1 MDRLLRYFLGQF
13 IRRGTM
19 TFTAASG
26 AKFTCGD
33 GTGRPVSARFLTERT
48 QRRILLNPELALGEA
63 YMDGTFVVEN
73 GSIADALAIL
83 LDQPEMV
90 PRWAKLQWWL
100 RYFSR
105 HARQFNWR
113 GRARNNVAHH
123 YDLDGRLYSLFLDAD
138 KQYSCAYFETPDTT
152 LDDAQLAKKRHL
164 AAKLLIGR
172 GNRVLDI
179 GSGWGGLGL
188 YLAEMTGAD
197 VTGITLSSEQLQASN
212 ARAAEKNLTGS
223 ARFLLSDYRD
233 IAGPFDR
240 IVSVGMFEHVGID
253 FYETFFRRCAE
264 LLSDDGVMVLHSIG
278 RSTGPDVTSP
288 WITKYIFPG
297 GYIPALSEVI
307 PAIEKAGLLVC
318 DIEILRLHYAET
330 LKAWRDRFMARREE
344 AVRLY
349 DERFARMW
357 EFYLAASEMSFRKQN
372 LMNFQIQL
380 TKRQG
385 IVPMTRDYITAG
397 RSEAARD
404 GTRASGRGCSWRA
417 NRPRRIAVA
426 SVPQAVSRG
435 IRRTNQRR
443 TGELGAHRSKQLI
456 VAGHGTQFRARNL
469 FHRVDQHRQPQA
481 LAACRSPSLDLLT
494 HRLSFR
500 SVATGNSKIA
510 GPFPIS

>member
-26 AKFTCGD
+26 DKFTCGD
-33 GTGRPVSARFLTERT
+33 GTGRPVSARFLSRRTE
-48 QRRILLNPELALGEA
+48 RRILLNPELALGEA

-83 LDQPEMV
+83 LDQPAMV
-90 PRWAKLQWWL
+90 PQWGRVQWWL
-100 RYFSR
+100 RYLAR
-105 HARQFNWR
+105 HIRQLNLR
-113 GRARNNVAHH
+113 GRARENVAHH

-138 KQYSCAYFETPDTT
+138 KQYSCAYFERPDTS

-172 GNRVLDI
+172 GTSVLDI

-197 VTGITLSSEQLQASN
+197 VTGITLSSEQLQVAT
-212 ARAAEKNLTGS
+212 ARAAEKNLTG
-223 ARFLLSDYRD
+223 AATFLLSDYRD
-233 IAGPFDR
+233 IERPFDR
-240 IVSVGMFEHVGID
+240 IVSVGMFEHVGVD
-253 FYETFFRRCAE
+253 FYEKYFRRCAE
-264 LLSDDGVMVLHSIG
+264 LLSDDGIMMLHSIG

-297 GYIPALSEVI
+297 GYIPAISEVM

-330 LKAWRDRFMARREE
+330 LKAWRERFMARREE

-357 EFYLAASEMSFRKQN
+357 EFYLAGSEMSFRKQN

-385 IVPMTRDYITAG
+385 VVPITRDYIAG
-397 RSEAARD
+397 EE
-404 GTRASGRGCSWRA
+404 GRLRGVELA
-417 NRPRRIAVA
+417 KQPRLQLA
-426 SVPQAVSRG
+426 
-435 IRRTNQRR
+435 
-443 TGELGAHRSKQLI
+443 GE
-456 VAGHGTQFRARNL
+456 
-469 FHRVDQHRQPQA
+469 
-481 LAACRSPSLDLLT
+481 
-494 HRLSFR
+494 
-500 SVATGNSKIA
+500 
-510 GPFPIS
+510 